1 MKREW
6 DYDSV
11 LALVTGACAD
21 VFGLAVQPA
30 DNFFSL
36 GVSSIEVASV
46 RTRLLNRLDVDIPFR
61 LLLEAADISR
71 LCDALLRLVGTPGA
85 GISRIRPRG
94 TGLSRQSRPDLIV
107 PQQARA
113 DEMR

>member
-1 MKREW
+1 MKRAW

-11 LALVTGACAD
+11 LTLVTGTCSE
-21 VFGLAVQPA
+21 VFGLAVRPA

-71 LCDALLRLVGTPGA
+71 LCEALLRLVGTPGA
-85 GISRIRPRG
+85 EISKIRPRG
-94 TGLSRQSRPDLIV
+94 KVPALQGRPDLVV
-107 PQQARA
+107 PPQARA
-113 DEMR
+113 DEMT